1 MGIGGYGTSPEEME
15 RAGRHVLSVNESVQA
30 ELGAL
35 RAQLGPLAGLWQ
47 GLAAGEFAKLMQRWD
62 QNARSLNDALRAIG
76 ESIEASGRSY
86 EQQEDAQAA
95 SMSSITSSISTALG

>member
-15 RAGRHVLSVNESVQA
+15 RAGRHVLSVNESVQG
-30 ELGAL
+30 ELATL

-62 QNARSLNDALRAIG
+62 ANARALNDALRAIG
-76 ESIEASGRSY
+76 ESIQASGRSY
-86 EQQEDAQAA
+86 VQQEDAQAT
-95 SMSSITSSISTALG
+95 SMSSITAALG